1 LTALS
6 ADAIFLTGTTTEIM
20 PIARVEHRVVVD
32 GTPGPATR
40 RLTDEFR
47 RRTAL
52 GG

>member
-6 ADAIFLTGTTTEIM
+6 ANAIFLTGTTTECM
-20 PIARVEHRVVVD
+20 PVVRVEHRVVGD

>member
-1 LTALS
+1 LTALP

-20 PIARVEHRVVVD
+20 PIVRVEHRVVVN
-32 GTPGPATR
+32 GAPGPVTR

-52 GG
+52 GR